1 MIFILFLNTSNRRF
15 FLIRPIKT
23 DVLQICKTPEYF
35 IISISYC
42 KYVRKS
48 EFKLIILPIFLCFYT
63 FFYYVFLVDPVDLV
77 ILFDMTMLEKNH
89 GTAKAAVLK
98 IIDKLSE
105 NNNIV
110 IHNYILIPFDQGF

>member
-23 DVLQICKTPEYF
+23 DVLRICKTPEYF
-35 IISISYC
+35 IISISYY

-48 EFKLIILPIFLCFYT
+48 EFKLISYQYSFAFIFL
-63 FFYYVFLVDPVDLV
+63 YYVFLVDPVDLV